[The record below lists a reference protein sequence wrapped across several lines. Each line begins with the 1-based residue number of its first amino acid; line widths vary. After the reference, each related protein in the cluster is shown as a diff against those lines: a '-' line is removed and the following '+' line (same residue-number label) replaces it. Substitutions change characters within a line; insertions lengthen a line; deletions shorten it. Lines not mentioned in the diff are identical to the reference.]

1 MPYQTNNLLVLA
13 QNSFQGGN
21 YAQALG
27 FCESILAQS
36 PGEIMAW
43 ILKGRCEL
51 HLRPTPTEAWNQSR
65 VSLHQA
71 LALSRTD
78 DESRQ
83 VIAAWLKCF
92 EELNAALEKSASD
105 AGANAVASA
114 TTSRLALAT
123 SAASGL
129 VALRSKGT
137 AGKIAG
143 TAGAIGAAAAA
154 SHYAG
159 RVKTAYL
166 DAVIAHFTRCELC
179 IETLEVLE
187 TRRSVLRPD
196 FFDVAQPVLG
206 TLPRALGDMANAEGR
221 LADRKHL
228 ESVDVSG
235 FVRIGTRYVP
245 NAMKLAVG
253 DWIKL
258 FALQLLEDQALALIC
273 EFSAAMGVAT
283 NLPQLKAEVLQFRKQ
298 FATALRPYTIPPA
311 LVFVFFWIER
321 STYPVAWR
329 GNMDL
334 LAAITTVAGLIVG
347 LYSAIRIDA
356 VLKDSYP
363 RHNQTRRAGIIGLA
377 MGLAAGILTGWYPL
391 LLHNVWAR
399 RAAINHPFVTR
410 FPAASTKI

>member
-27 FCESILAQS
+27 FCESILTQS

-51 HLRPTPTEAWNQSR
+51 HLQPTPTEAWNQSR
-65 VSLHQA
+65 ASLHQA
-71 LALSRTD
+71 LSLSRTD

-92 EELNAALEKSASD
+92 DELNAALEKSASD
-105 AGANAVASA
+105 AVANAVASA

-143 TAGAIGAAAAA
+143 TAGAIGAAAVAT
-154 SHYAG
+154 HYAG
-159 RVKTAYL
+159 RMKLAYL

-179 IETLEVLE
+179 RETLEVLE
-187 TRRSVLRPD
+187 TRRSVLRPNFTD
-196 FFDVAQPVLG
+196 AAKTVLG
-206 TLPRALGDMANAEGR
+206 TLPQALGDMANAEGR

-228 ESVDVSG
+228 ASVDISS
-235 FVRIGTRYVP
+235 FARIGTRYVP

-253 DWIKL
+253 DWVRL
-258 FALQLLEDQALALIC
+258 FAFHRLEDQALALIL
-273 EFSAAMGVAT
+273 EFSAAMGMAT
-283 NLPQLKAEVLQFRKQ
+283 SLPQLKAEVLQFRKQ

-311 LVFVFFWIER
+311 MVFVFFWIER

-329 GNMDL
+329 GNTHL
-334 LAAITTVAGLIVG
+334 LIVITTVAGLIVG
-347 LYSAIRIDA
+347 LYSAIRIDT

-363 RHNQTRRAGIIGLA
+363 RHNHTRRAGIIGLTMSLTA
-377 MGLAAGILTGWYPL
+377 SILTGWYPL
-391 LLHNVWAR
+391 LVHNAWAQ
-399 RAAINHPFVTR
+399 RAAINQPFVTR
-410 FPAASTKI
+410 FPVAPGTK

>member
-13 QNSFQGGN
+13 QNSLQGGN

-27 FCESILAQS
+27 FCESILTQS
-36 PGEIMAW
+36 PGEIRAW

-51 HLRPTPTEAWNQSR
+51 HLQPTPTEAWNQSR

-71 LALSRTD
+71 LSLARTD

-83 VIAAWLKCF
+83 AIAAWLNCF
-92 EELNAALEKSASD
+92 DELNTSLEKSASE
-105 AGANAVASA
+105 AEANAVASA

-159 RVKTAYL
+159 RLKLAYL
-166 DAVIAHFTRCELC
+166 DALIAHFTRCQLC

-206 TLPRALGDMANAEGR
+206 TLPRALGDMANAERR

-228 ESVDVSG
+228 ESVDISG
-235 FVRIGTRYVP
+235 FVRIGARYVP
-245 NAMKLAVG
+245 NAMKSAVG

-258 FALQLLEDQALALIC
+258 FAFQLLEDQALALIC

-283 NLPQLKAEVLQFRKQ
+283 SVPELKGEVLQFRKQ

-311 LVFVFFWIER
+311 LVCIFFWMER

-334 LAAITTVAGLIVG
+334 LAAITTVAGLIVW
-347 LYSAIRIDA
+347 LYCALRIDA

-377 MGLAAGILTGWYPL
+377 MSLTASILTGWYPL
-391 LLHNVWAR
+391 LVHNVWAR
-399 RAAINHPFVTR
+399 RAAINQPFVTR
-410 FPAASTKI
+410 FHVASAKI